1 MMPIT
6 KAISI
11 SLNFISFILLIF
23 LFIIGKIKCDCSKC
37 KKENEN
43 PPDCPSSCKKTLLYD
58 NFYCDISG
66 SNTNKYFYVNNEN
79 EKNCFPIDKCPSI
92 NYDKVVAG
100 TNECVLNC
108 AHFYEIGDFCFES
121 KPSEDEY
128 DNIPFTNK
136 YKCKKYTYIKI
147 IDGKDYHICVDK
159 PTSSEG
165 DNNKCPFLYF
175 DEDDKICKE
184 SCENKKI
191 KQIINNGKL
200 YYECRN
206 ECEYKEEPTSKK
218 DYEYH
223 ESIDDAN
230 SNIIYCLS
238 SCPAKTPYYY
248 YISDKISPKC
258 IKKCES
264 KHFYNN
270 ENKCSSYCETSYIVE
285 DSKDFFKCLDGINEE
300 TKKGLINDLFIY
312 QKAYLKNCKETQS
325 DITFNKKTYSYIKKE
340 EEEVK
345 EKRCVDDCFSY
356 DNTFYSD
363 EESLSCVEKCSQTSN
378 IFHYNHKC
386 YKSCSL
392 LNKDEKTFKYIK
404 TSLESISLGDAESN
418 SNELECVAECPSN
431 YYLLSNEIC
440 IKYCPKSSE
449 NSYASIKEKKCTTC
463 KKEEG
468 FILYSELTEV
478 TTSPKNIFC
487 YESCPPDTY
496 YKINDNICY
505 KLSIE
510 DKTCYFPEDNKAI
523 CYPSCKDIPGGYIY
537 ENNNICFKEFNCGD
551 KYYYKIGEMTKCIEN
566 DGTNSNH
573 IKECARQNL
582 NYLKG
587 KECVSDCDP
596 NEYKIE
602 PEKTIYTGVITLGK
616 CCSSPTCDA
625 SYKYYSED
633 DKILHK
639 TCSLK
644 AIDNLESPKIS
655 KKGTCV
661 ATCPED
667 FPYEKDNICS
677 SICSQYYYVAK
688 DKKSCV
694 ESCASI
700 NKFYFEGEKECLDSC
715 SKSIEGTKQYFYYS
729 GDKCY
734 SSCSLINKFSL
745 DINLNHFHQ
754 KCLDS
759 CPDQYKYYFENDLIC
774 LPNCDG
780 GFYESVT
787 SSKCVSQCNSDEVVI
802 DGNTCSSQCNS
813 QEPFSAYI
821 NQNNVFIN
829 KCVTNCKEHGYDF
842 FYKNKCMKECPKE
855 EAPYHYKDGMECLEN
870 CPEGYF
876 SDANICL
883 TKCNESP
890 YFILDDKKK
899 FYKCVQNCDSSIYYI
914 SSTGECVEKCH
925 IGENF
930 IGKNKK
936 CKNFCDENEDGKYYK
951 LFKKETPSEGMEY
964 NIYLC
969 VNTYG
974 SNEYLVDGSKE
985 IVTENCTNN
994 KPYLSINGNICY
1006 KDCKNDPLYP
1016 FSTEEGEGGKKI
1028 CSFECKSETNK
1039 YFDKEEKICLPN
1051 CDIYSNNI
1059 INEEDNSCVSK
1070 CNLNSLFKFQT
1081 QKEENGKV
1089 YCSKACELDGKKK
1102 YSENDYICTDKCLPP
1117 YNFVDGDL
1125 CLDKCPENKFIE
1137 IEGIASNE
1145 YNCVDK
1151 CEEGKY
1157 YYEKDRIC
1165 VSNCEN
1171 GYVIQNSNICTQD
1184 CSSVSNEIEYHF
1196 YDYQSPEPEPG
1207 ETSSTEYDKNTC
1219 VTKCPKDKPF
1229 LREDNHCYNKCNL
1242 ETFKYYIEEEKK
1254 CLEKCPPNMVIDEE
1268 DISAGSSSATE
1279 THGKICKASCPTEKF
1294 LDTKTKNCISDCN
1307 ESKMREYYYI
1317 PGENICLEKCNN
1329 ALYKDGYKCVSS
1341 CPDEGNIYLD
1351 TITNNCVNK
1360 CTEGKNYVIKEFT
1373 HGEEDTQKKC
1383 LQNCTEVYPY
1393 YIVNETL
1400 DINECVS
1407 LCSYYVL
1414 PNKEYP
1420 IPIKCYTD
1428 KCPDGYKYF
1437 VKYDNGTSQ
1446 CFMSCPNDM
1455 KFYDSSNQCYEKC
1468 PENTPYFKFNSN
1480 ECFGECNNKIDYK
1493 TKECVMDCSYNQKWA
1508 KGEDEKIYCLDECN
1522 TEFGI
1527 FLSGKECVKKCDSVK
1542 FLIND
1547 ITDPLNK
1554 KCNCENLF
1562 YLDDSG
1568 NKVCFNPL
1576 TRECGETGSD
1586 AVEYIYRIYNGSDP
1600 TNECSKHCFGLLSPS
1615 EDKCYINVE
1624 NCDDIDIKNTTL
1636 IIGENKLKC
1645 DCKFRYYID
1654 TNNKKICL
1662 EDECSEQKY
1671 SYYIPDKKECV
1682 RNCEGVYS
1690 KIFDN
1695 KCFEDCPGGSSYSAS
1710 EGICKCTNYFYRIG
1724 ENNYKCT
1731 ETGTCPSE
1739 YPYLIEETQEC
1750 VKKCEGTDYEIF
1762 YKNQCYSS
1770 CSSITGMKLSKI
1782 ESVDERVKSIAPYTC
1797 QCDNIWYY
1805 DSNGE
1810 IECTTSTEVQECLEH
1825 NFRFLI
1831 KDTNQCINSCP
1842 IDYPFSFSNECFKS
1856 CEDANSK
1863 YQYPIKAKNGS
1874 NECVCD
1880 NLWKKNE
1887 NNKIEC
1893 LTDVVCEEL
1902 MVKDTNECVEECPPE
1917 YPLKF
1922 NNKCFKNC
1930 PDGTKEDI
1938 TTSDKC
1944 ICNNLWYTQKNG
1956 NMFCFEGEECPPS
1969 HPYKKSSNNECQQQ
1983 KCEKFILNYTCY
1995 EECPQGTKPE
2005 DTTSSV
2011 AEAKICECD
2020 PELGYWYREG
2030 DYYPRMFCELK
2041 KCPNDKK
2048 YYKNDNKECLRDCGE
2063 NGLYEYN
2070 NICYEGGCPE
2080 PTLSE
2085 NPKTNKYK
2093 CITKKYM
2100 EATSLNE
2107 TYQFLKE
2114 EIVELYRSVPK
2125 EGIIYKKYSSTIQIY
2140 GIAREDSDLK
2150 NTILRSSLSYIDISA
2165 CSKKVF
2171 ENNKMQENDEIV
2183 VIKYDLENQQNKSLV
2198 KPVEYEFINSRTGQ
2212 LLDMS
2217 VCTKNDVVISYS
2229 LSNILNYI
2237 KKKQE
2242 RRLEEAPDDEDI
2254 ISQIQDQY
2262 EKGKIITSIYN
2273 IDSFNINSS
2282 LYQDLCFSLELDGKD
2297 LVLEDRV
2304 KLLFPYYSLCEEN
2317 CTYSH
2322 TDFDTERIYCNCPL
2336 KKEFNLEREHKFVIN
2351 TYNNDEIISKQK
2363 GPTNIPVMTCMSR
2376 LKEKKSITKNGG
2388 FFYSLIVFIIEFAL
2402 FLITIFYSYK
2412 LFIQKVYRISDRDED
2427 IEKLFDIEEITINHR
2442 KNIKT
2447 RNNTNEVNIKTSERA
2462 LDSPPKRR
2470 EIDEINP
2477 MDIKLEEKIEKI
2489 EKQKA
2494 DNDGTKTDDQK
2505 SNIDESMN
2513 ESFSR
2518 EYLLGIMD
2526 SIKKEEKLLRVKFD
2540 TAISNDE
2547 SDIFITLLTEIC
2559 DKIYFIKSIF
2569 LLGKY
2574 DIFTIYFSVYI
2585 LYHLL
2590 LLTFTTCFYD
2600 IKTIQKIWNKENY
2613 PNLQYSLTYGFLS
2626 CLIVWV
2632 IYKIFLCIISNEGSI
2647 KRYLR
2652 AKLNKANKDGN
2663 KLQKKFDDFK
2673 FKVKVRMIIYF
2684 VLMFIV
2690 CIVCL
2695 LYITTFCAVY
2705 TGTKKYVFRTYGIA
2719 LVEVLIIKIVYGI
2732 VLGIIRKVGL
2742 NKQNRT
2748 LYKIAY
2754 YFDKLIH

>member
-1 MMPIT
+1 MIPIT

-11 SLNFISFILLIF
+11 PLNFISFILLIF
-23 LFIIGKIKCDCSKC
+23 LFIISKIKCAGSFCE
-37 KKENEN
+37 EN
-43 PPDCPSSCKKTLLYD
+43 PSSCKETLLYPD
-58 NFYCDISG
+58 FSCPISG
-66 SNTNKYFYVNNEN
+66 SETNKYFYVENANNAGN
-79 EKNCFPIDKCPSI
+79 KICKTTDKCPSQ
-92 NYDKVVAG
+92 NLDKVVAS

-108 AHFYEIGDFCFES
+108 ADLIEIGDFCF
-121 KPSEDEY
+121 KQDEIDLRKY
-128 DNIPFTNK
+128 KKVPFTNK
-136 YKCKKYTYIKI
+136 YICKEYTYIKL
-147 IDGKDYHICVDK
+147 IDGKEYHICYDDPNNSGTNIFCPSLYYDVD
-159 PTSSEG
+159 E
-165 DNNKCPFLYF
+165 
-175 DEDDKICKE
+175 KICKE
-184 SCENKKI
+184 SCGNKKI
-191 KQIINNGKL
+191 TKSVGKYDNTNFD

-206 ECEYKEEPTSKK
+206 ECEYKEETIGGKTIKNSF
-218 DYEYH
+218 EYY
-223 ESIDDAN
+223 ESIDESN
-230 SNIIYCLS
+230 SNKIYCES
-238 SCPAKTPYYY
+238 QCPSKTPYYY
-248 YISDKISPKC
+248 SISGKISPKC
-258 IKKCES
+258 IKKCET

-270 ENKCSSYCETSYIVE
+270 DKECSPYCDKFYIVE
-285 DSKDFFKCLDGINEE
+285 NSKDFFECLVNEE
-300 TKKGLINDLFIY
+300 CNDEYPFNY
-312 QKAYLKNCKETQS
+312 QKACLKNCKDTQS
-325 DITFNKKTYSYIKKE
+325 VITFNKKTYSYEEGTTTTKK
-340 EEEVK
+340 
-345 EKRCVDDCFSY
+345 CVDDCFLY
-356 DNTFYSD
+356 DTKPYSD
-363 EESLSCVEKCSQTSN
+363 DESLSCVEKCSQTSN

-386 YKSCSL
+386 YKSCSDINDR
-392 LNKDEKTFKYIK
+392 NKYYYIK
-404 TSLESISLGDAESN
+404 TSLEPITEPEGD
-418 SNELECVAECPSN
+418 NELECVTECPNN
-431 YYLLSNEIC
+431 YYLLSDEIC

-551 KYYYKIGEMTKCIEN
+551 KYYYQIGELTKCIEN

-787 SSKCVSQCNSDEVVI
+787 SSKCVPQCNSDEVVI

-890 YFILDDKKK
+890 YFILDDDKK

-914 SSTGECVEKCH
+914 SSTGECVDKCH

-951 LFKKETPSEGMEY
+951 LFKKETTSEGMEY

-985 IVTENCTNN
+985 IVTENCPTN

-1016 FSTEEGEGGKKI
+1016 FSTEEDDKKI

-1307 ESKMREYYYI
+1307 DSKMREYYYI

-1407 LCSYYVL
+1407 LCPYYVL

-1455 KFYDSSNQCYEKC
+1455 KFYDSSNRCYEKC
-1468 PENTPYFKFNSN
+1468 PENAPYFKFNSN

-1568 NKVCFNPL
+1568 NKVCFDPR
-1576 TRECGETGSD
+1576 TRECGEANSD

-1615 EDKCYINVE
+1615 EDKCYINAE

-1930 PDGTKEDI
+1930 PNGTKEDI

-2005 DTTSSV
+2005 DTTSSEAE

-2070 NICYEGGCPE
+2070 NICYEGDCPE

-2388 FFYSLIVFIIEFAL
+2388 FFYSLIFFIIEFAL

-2470 EIDEINP
+2470 EIDEIDP
-2477 MDIKLEEKIEKI
+2477 KDINLEEKIEKI

-2684 VLMFIV
+2684 VLMFLV

-2754 YFDKLIH
+2754 YFDKLIY